1 MPPVGAVAG
10 RGVLAQRDV
19 GVVLDG
25 DLVVVVEHDEV
36 AELLGACQRR
46 RFRRHS
52 FLHVT
57 VGGEHVDVVVERAAA
72 RGGVGI
78 EQAALIT
85 RGHRHSDRRGQAL
98 TQRARGDFHA
108 GGVAKLRVPRGLRTP
123 GAQSFDVGELQ
134 PESPEVKLDVQRQ
147 AAVPARQHETV
158 AAEPMRIAWVVAHH
172 PLKQR
177 VRQGSQAHRRA
188 GMTVADLLHGVGG
201 QYPDGVDSARVDIG
215 PVLGIL
221 RRCQG
226 GDVVEFG
233 HGRAPYIVVWNRCP
247 VAAGEVSTVGRA
259 RRMPAVTSRARRTT
273 APQFE
278 PRKRSDEQRYWVE
291 RTATTQARR
300 AGRR

>member
-134 PESPEVKLDVQRQ
+134 PESPEV
-147 AAVPARQHETV
+147 
-158 AAEPMRIAWVVAHH
+158 
-172 PLKQR
+172 
-177 VRQGSQAHRRA
+177 
-188 GMTVADLLHGVGG
+188 
-201 QYPDGVDSARVDIG
+201 
-215 PVLGIL
+215 
-221 RRCQG
+221 
-226 GDVVEFG
+226 
-233 HGRAPYIVVWNRCP
+233 
-247 VAAGEVSTVGRA
+247 
-259 RRMPAVTSRARRTT
+259 
-273 APQFE
+273 
-278 PRKRSDEQRYWVE
+278 
-291 RTATTQARR
+291 
-300 AGRR
+300 